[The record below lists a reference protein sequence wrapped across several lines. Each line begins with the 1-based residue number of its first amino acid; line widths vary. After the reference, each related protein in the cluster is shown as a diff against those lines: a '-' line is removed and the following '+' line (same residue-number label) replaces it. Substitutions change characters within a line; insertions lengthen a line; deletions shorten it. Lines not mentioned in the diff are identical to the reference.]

1 MRELSLHILDIVQ
14 NSISAEASIVDITIE
29 ENLRL
34 DQLTITV
41 CDNGRGMS
49 EEMVQQ
55 VTDPFFTTR
64 TTRKVGLGIPLF
76 KANAEACEG
85 TFEICS
91 KQNVGTTL
99 KATFKHSHIDRVP
112 LGNMPD
118 TIMACVMSNPKGD
131 LYYKHQIDQKT
142 FVFSTLDIRK
152 VLGDDIRLDELDV
165 LQWICSFVDEGL
177 ANLSSDLDDE
187 LVEEDGA

>member
-14 NSISAEASIVDITIE
+14 NSISADASIVEIIIE

-41 CDNGRGMS
+41 CDNGKGMS
-49 EEMVQQ
+49 EEMVTQ

-85 TFEICS
+85 SFEICS

-99 KATFKHSHIDRVP
+99 TASFKHSHIDRVP

-118 TIMACVMSNPKGD
+118 TIMACVMSNPNGD
-131 LYYKHQIDQKT
+131 LYYKHQINQKA

-165 LQWICSFVDEGL
+165 LQWICSFVEEGL
-177 ANLSSDLDDE
+177 GNLINAHDDDLTA
-187 LVEEDGA
+187 EDII